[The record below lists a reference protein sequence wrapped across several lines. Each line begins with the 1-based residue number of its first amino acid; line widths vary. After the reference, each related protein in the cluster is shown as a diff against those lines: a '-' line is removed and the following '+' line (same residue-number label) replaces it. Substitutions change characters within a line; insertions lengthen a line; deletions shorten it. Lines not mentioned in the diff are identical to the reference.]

1 MAGVWVFAETVDGV
15 PRPVA
20 RELLRKARARGGAA
34 AIALGPGASKS
45 AATLG
50 QYGAQ
55 KVYIHEDPAFRDV
68 LATPAVDLLAR
79 LVEKEKADLVIF
91 GMAYE
96 GRDVAS
102 RLSARLGTALIA
114 NATDV
119 TKRDG
124 GGAMAPPM
132 SGGSLLV
139 TTVPKARGPTLA
151 LIRPKAVAAEP
162 ASAAGAPEVR
172 TLTDPVD
179 TSKPVARVLRRET
192 EKASGPKL
200 EDATII
206 VSGGRGLGAP
216 ENFKMLDELAAELGA
231 AVGASRALVDAGW
244 KPYSFQIGQTGK
256 TVKPAVYLAFGISGA
271 MQHTVGMKGAK
282 TIIAVNKD
290 PEAPIFKI
298 ADLGV
303 VGDVH
308 KIVPMLTQEIR
319 SRKGKG
325 ASSASWLP

>member
-1 MAGVWVFAETVDGV
+1 MAGVWVFAETVDGT
-15 PRPVA
+15 PKPVVL
-20 RELLRKARARGGAA
+20 ELLTKARSLGETTAV
-34 AIALGPGASKS
+34 ALGPGAAKS
-45 AATLG
+45 AETLG
-50 QYGAQ
+50 KYGAK

-68 LATPAVDLLAR
+68 LAMPAVELLAR
-79 LVEKEKADLVIF
+79 LVEKDQPDLVIF
-91 GMAYE
+91 GMTYD

-114 NATDV
+114 NATDLTSKDSGWAIV
-119 TKRDG
+119 S
-124 GGAMAPPM
+124 PM
-132 SGGSLLV
+132 FGGSLLV
-139 TTVPKARGPTLA
+139 TTVPKAKAPTLV
-151 LIRPKAVAAEP
+151 LIRPKAVTAEP
-162 ASAAGAPEVR
+162 AGAAVAPEME

-192 EKASGPKL
+192 ETASGPKL
-200 EDATII
+200 EDAAII

-231 AVGASRALVDAGW
+231 AVGASRAVVDAGW

-256 TVKPAVYLAFGISGA
+256 TVKPTVYIALGISGA

-282 TIIAVNKD
+282 TIIAINKD
-290 PEAPIFKI
+290 PDAPIFKL

-308 KIVPMLTQEIR
+308 KIVPQLIQEVR
-319 SRKGKG
+319 SRKGK
-325 ASSASWLP
+325 

>member
-1 MAGVWVFAETVDGV
+1 MAGVWVFAETVDGM
-15 PRPVA
+15 PKPVVL
-20 RELLRKARARGGAA
+20 ELLTKARSLGETT

-45 AATLG
+45 AETLG
-50 QYGAQ
+50 KYGAK
-55 KVYIHEDPAFRDV
+55 KVYIHEDAAFRDV
-68 LATPAVDLLAR
+68 LATPAVELLAR
-79 LVEKEKADLVIF
+79 LVLKDQPDLVIF
-91 GMAYE
+91 GMTYD
-96 GRDVAS
+96 GRDIAS

-114 NATDV
+114 NATDITARSGSWAV
-119 TKRDG
+119 VS
-124 GGAMAPPM
+124 PM
-132 SGGSLLV
+132 FGGSLLV
-139 TTVPKARGPTLA
+139 TTVPKAKAPTLV
-151 LIRPKAVAAEP
+151 LIRPKAITAEP
-162 ASAAGAPEVR
+162 AASAATAQVE

-200 EDATII
+200 EDAAII

-231 AVGASRALVDAGW
+231 AVGASRAVVDAGW

-256 TVKPAVYLAFGISGA
+256 TVKPTVYIALGISGA

-282 TIIAVNKD
+282 TIIAINKD
-290 PEAPIFKI
+290 PDAPIFKL

-308 KIVPMLTQEIR
+308 KIVPQLIQEVR
-319 SRKGKG
+319 SRKGK
-325 ASSASWLP
+325 